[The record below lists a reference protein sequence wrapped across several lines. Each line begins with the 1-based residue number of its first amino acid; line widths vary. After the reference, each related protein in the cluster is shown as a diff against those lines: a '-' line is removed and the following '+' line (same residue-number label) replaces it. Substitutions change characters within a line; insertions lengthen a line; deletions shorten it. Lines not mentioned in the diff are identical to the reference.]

1 MGTAVVLLVV
11 AGRLLVPLLIPRFPV
26 PAIIG
31 ALVLDAVDQTVFQ
44 QVPGLDISGY
54 QSYDKALDVYYLAI
68 AYLATLQN
76 WSDPLAFGIA
86 RFLFYYRLIGVVAF
100 EYSSQ
105 RWLLLAFPNIFEY
118 FFIAYELVRCRWAP
132 TRLGHRTLL
141 LLAAGIWVL
150 IKLPQEWWLHVA
162 ELDVTDEVKTT
173 VLGAGLDDS
182 WTVAIANRPWVLPI
196 AAVVIAVL
204 AIGIRIGAR
213 RLPAGDWPFGFDVSA
228 RTRGGRVA
236 RVPAGV
242 RATQSAFVRGP
253 LVEKIVLVSM
263 LLLVFSRILP
273 GVDATSPQIVV
284 TVAILVVANSV
295 ISHHVAGRGVEWTS
309 TVSQFIA
316 VAAINAGGRR
326 GPRPAADS
334 ARPRRAAG
342 PVAVLPAAHL
352 AGRDA
357 LRPLSHAADPASG
370 QGVPDMGD
378 PTAAPRTPP
387 GVSRRPTDPPPG
399 CSSRARVD
407 GAWTEVARTNCAPG
421 GRNSSGA
428 TVARPPGPQRP
439 EMDGNGDPRGESA
452 GGDRR
457 SLRRHVTLPRARA
470 PSRQPAAA
478 RGRTRRPRRPCR
490 PRGRCRRRSTSATIP
505 RPRTRRG

>member
-26 PAIIG
+26 PAIIA

-68 AYLATLQN
+68 AYLSTLQN
-76 WSDPLAFGIA
+76 WSDPVAFGIA

-100 EYSSQ
+100 EYSQ
-105 RWLLLAFPNIFEY
+105 ARWLLLAFPNTFEY

-162 ELDVTDEVKTT
+162 ELDVTDEIKTT

-182 WTVAIANRPWVLPI
+182 WAVAVSNRPWVLPI
-196 AAVVIAVL
+196 AAVVVVL
-204 AIGIRIGAR
+204 LALGIRVGAR

-242 RATQSAFVRGP
+242 RATQSAFLRGP

-295 ISHHVAGRGVEWTS
+295 ISHHIAGRGVEWTS

-316 VAAINAGGRR
+316 VAAINAGVVVILVLLPTPR
-326 GPRPAADS
+326 GP
-334 ARPRRAAG
+334 
-342 PVAVLPAAHL
+342 AVQPIPSLFFL
-352 AGRDA
+352 LLISLVVTLYDRYRM
-357 LRPLSHAADPASG
+357 LRILR
-370 QGVPDMGD
+370 QGKAFPIW
-378 PTAAPRTPP
+378 AIR
-387 GVSRRPTDPPPG
+387 
-399 CSSRARVD
+399 
-407 GAWTEVARTNCAPG
+407 
-421 GRNSSGA
+421 
-428 TVARPPGPQRP
+428 
-439 EMDGNGDPRGESA
+439 
-452 GGDRR
+452 
-457 SLRRHVTLPRARA
+457 RRHLERIRASVVDRQALPR
-470 PSRQPAAA
+470 P
-478 RGRTRRPRRPCR
+478 
-490 PRGRCRRRSTSATIP
+490 
-505 RPRTRRG
+505 